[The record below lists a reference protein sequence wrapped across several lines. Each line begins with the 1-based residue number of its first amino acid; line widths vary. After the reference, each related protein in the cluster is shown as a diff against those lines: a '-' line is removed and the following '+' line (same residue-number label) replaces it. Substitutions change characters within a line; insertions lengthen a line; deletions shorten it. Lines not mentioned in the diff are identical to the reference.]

1 MKLKDIYGNY
11 IAGKPNVMNVVLPN
25 ITPKSFIEKD
35 PKSVE
40 LERSV
45 NEKMQKAIDGV
56 VPQQTKKVF
65 NPPHKTRIVSY
76 EEAIK
81 ELANTL
87 KLTDNKS

>member
-1 MKLKDIYGNY
+1 
-11 IAGKPNVMNVVLPN
+11 
-25 ITPKSFIEKD
+25 
-35 PKSVE
+35 
-40 LERSV
+40 
-45 NEKMQKAIDGV
+45 MQKAIDGV